1 MPVPPNSPGY
11 VAPVF
16 PPFPFYAT
24 IKGFPTL
31 RSYHGSTGLNLG
43 QIPEGTHVVVTL
55 RDGKGEFDLWVRLKD
70 APTNDHPDGRDGWIL
85 ATGILLIGPEG
96 PEDPDDPD
104 EPGPEGPD
112 DPDDPDEPGPEG
124 PDGPPLTPPPVADV
138 TMLERTMGAQFVML
152 MRTVKAYLKA

>member
-1 MPVPPNSPGY
+1 MPVPPDSEGY
-11 VAPVF
+11 IAPVF
-16 PPFPFYAT
+16 PAFPFYAT
-24 IKGFPTL
+24 ITGFPTL
-31 RSYHGSTGLNLG
+31 RSYHGSMGQNLG
-43 QIPEGTHVVVTL
+43 QIPEGTHVVVTE
-55 RDGKGEFDLWVRLKD
+55 RDGKGEFDLWVRLKN

-112 DPDDPDEPGPEG
+112 
-124 PDGPPLTPPPVADV
+124 GPPLTPPPADV
-138 TMLERTMGAQFVML
+138 TMLENTMGAQFIML